1 MAASQSP
8 SSLEEML
15 PRQFGKYTL
24 LRAIAAG
31 GMAKVYLAIQR
42 AVAGFEKLVVIKRI
56 LPELSQDPA
65 FVEMLLIEAR
75 TAATLNHPNIV
86 QTFDVGEVE
95 STYYIAMEHING
107 EDIRSI
113 VRAMK
118 RAQVTEFPLEHT
130 LSIIL
135 GMCAGLSYAH
145 EKKDLEGNSLHIVH
159 RDISPQNVLITFT
172 GDVKVVDFGI
182 AKTSEVAVGERTQ
195 AGQLK
200 GKVPYMSPEQ
210 AAGKDI
216 DHKSDIFAVG
226 IMLFELTTGRRLF
239 KAKSEFETLKLICD
253 RDYPR
258 PSQIR
263 SDYPAAL
270 EAIVMRALEKDPDTR
285 YQSARDMQ
293 ADLEAFIREERIAA
307 SAVSLANWMKM
318 LFEDKILEQK
328 EALQDVKQL
337 ADVIASQRRIDTDM
351 YTGTSTTTGA
361 ATISGTD
368 ISAYTMARHRQSR
381 MWMGV
386 TIAVLAVAAA
396 GAGAFVIM
404 GPLQLTSEPS
414 DSDPHQTTTAE
425 EVVPDKKG
433 TVVVTTDP
441 PGAYVRIAGELQAAK
456 TPVTLDKLPLGADIE
471 VKVSLDGY
479 ETVTKTVHLTDADLD
494 DKIDV
499 KLVKGSV
506 TVKFKVSPKG
516 SGLHIDNKRWEGE
529 GDTIEGLSVGEHKLV
544 FTAAG
549 HIPQTVL
556 FVAQKGDV
564 KELDIV
570 LKKGQAPTGPATGGT
585 DVKPPDPIDKGPPG
599 TVRINSKGGFCA
611 STIVNG
617 KNFGPT
623 PTVATGVGPG
633 PVSILCKTGDGRT
646 AGGGA
651 NVPSGGSTSV
661 TISIPAG

>member
-95 STYYIAMEHING
+95 NTYYIAMEHING

-210 AAGKDI
+210 CQSSLVDRR
-216 DHKSDIFAVG
+216 SDLFSLG
-226 IMLFELTTGRRLF
+226 IVLYEMTTVTRLF
-239 KAKSEFETLKLICD
+239 YGDNEFATMNRIVTKDVE
-253 RDYPR
+253 P
-258 PSQIR
+258 PSTRIEG
-263 SDYPAAL
+263 YPAKLEEVVLQALRRDPAERFQSGLDFQLAL
-270 EAIVMRALEKDPDTR
+270 EQA
-285 YQSARDMQ
+285 ARE
-293 ADLEAFIREERIAA
+293 LNLVGSPRE
-307 SAVSLANWMKM
+307 L
-318 LFEDKILEQK
+318 
-328 EALQDVKQL
+328 
-337 ADVIASQRRIDTDM
+337 
-351 YTGTSTTTGA
+351 
-361 ATISGTD
+361 
-368 ISAYTMARHRQSR
+368 
-381 MWMGV
+381 
-386 TIAVLAVAAA
+386 
-396 GAGAFVIM
+396 GAFVAEVCGREPLPLLDP
-404 GPLQLTSEPS
+404 GPTRVTTGGPPSLSTGVGRGAVVQRGGMTEETVIDTVEEMAASRRSQTLGLVLAAGVGMLGLAGIGGYVVARGGILDAEPTTAPAQVGPATDEAEPDPPAPTPEPAADSAPAPAPEPS
-414 DSDPHQTTTAE
+414 PIPAPWVEPAPDAPIPGEEPTMPGPESGEGPSAPTAPE
-425 EVVPDKKG
+425 DAAPIADV
-433 TVVVTTDP
+433 TDP
-441 PGAYVRIAGELQAAK
+441 PTKPTTKRGGKTGGRKSGGKKPKSSEPTSSDAPKAGELK
-456 TPVTLDKLPLGADIE
+456 PRKRGGGLGS
-471 VKVSLDGY
+471 VG
-479 ETVTKTVHLTDADLD
+479 
-494 DKIDV
+494 DKIEDV
-499 KLVKGSV
+499 R
-506 TVKFKVSPKG
+506 PM
-516 SGLHIDNKRWEGE
+516 NE
-529 GDTIEGLSVGEHKLV
+529 
-544 FTAAG
+544 
-549 HIPQTVL
+549 
-556 FVAQKGDV
+556 
-564 KELDIV
+564 
-570 LKKGQAPTGPATGGT
+570 
-585 DVKPPDPIDKGPPG
+585 
-599 TVRINSKGGFCA
+599 
-611 STIVNG
+611 
-617 KNFGPT
+617 
-623 PTVATGVGPG
+623 
-633 PVSILCKTGDGRT
+633 
-646 AGGGA
+646 
-651 NVPSGGSTSV
+651 
-661 TISIPAG
+661 